1 MEYPSKNKRIYC
13 WSKVLRCLPNRKN
26 THNASRTKRVSKC
39 QIRNIEHLSTQG
51 KVQFSKFVI
60 KPPTHPL
67 KMDDVGASNGFFK
80 IRVGKFEK
88 LRQNQQ
94 LKYDAMFVYL
104 CWTQSVTCKNMRETL
119 WNSQKIQTKKLWLM
133 IGENPWNQWYRSNG
147 QWYLKEK

>member
-1 MEYPSKNKRIYC
+1 MEYPSENGSIYS
-13 WSKVLRCLPNRKN
+13 WSKILWCLPNGKN
-26 THNASRTKRVSKC
+26 IHNASRTKRVSQC
-39 QIRNIEHLSTQG
+39 QNRNIEHMPPQG
-51 KVQFSKFVI
+51 KVHFSKFVI

-67 KMDDVGASNGFFK
+67 TMDDVGASNGFK
-80 IRVGKFEK
+80 KRVGKFKK

-133 IGENPWNQWYRSNG
+133 IGENPWNQWYRIM
-147 QWYLKEK
+147 LCDL